1 MKNTKMEMASYTLPT
16 VARTPLECDQ
26 QSSSIC
32 CPIFTLTVSL
42 NLFFGGDF
50 RLAMVLDFGFKNG
63 CRLVDQ
69 FTTSPVSPLIYIA
82 KYLVVQLL

>member
-42 NLFFGGDF
+42 LKFIFLGDF

-82 KYLVVQLL
+82 KYL